1 VIENLAVAYISSS
14 FRDVFAFGILILVLI
29 LRPKGLFGREI

>member
-1 VIENLAVAYISSS
+1 VAYISSS

-29 LRPKGLFGREI
+29 FRPKGLFGREI